1 MQELEKIILSFCQT
15 NGLEVSRVFDDLL
28 RYIIQGFTIPGF
40 PGLKD
45 WKYTKAQNEVFMEM
59 FCALIKNLKKEIDR
73 RGWYDPFGE
82 IYENIIASKS
92 RRSNSGQFFTP
103 VDICDLMTSISTSEP
118 VSGQIISD
126 CAAGSGRTLLSFNAK
141 NLGNRYV
148 AEDLDHTCAMMCVC
162 NFLFHGMEGEVI
174 WHDSLIPE
182 KFFGAWKINDGINN
196 PFSKYCGIPHIIPIQ
211 WEETTIKRMYDK
223 REKDIR
229 IIKHLKAIAEKRLAE
244 YKKLRSKNTLTEVE
258 RAESK
263 KKLKQYTNI
272 IKLMNKYDKKR

>member
-15 NGLEVSRVFDDLL
+15 NGLEVSRVFDDFL
-28 RYIIQGFTIPGF
+28 RYIINGFTIPGF
-40 PGLKD
+40 PELKD
-45 WKYTKAQNEVFMEM
+45 WKYTKAQNKVFMEM
-59 FCALIKNLKKEIDR
+59 FCALIEKLKKEIDR
-73 RGWYDPFGE
+73 KGWYDPFGE
-82 IYENIIASKS
+82 TYENIIASKS

-103 VDICDLMTSISTSEP
+103 VDICDLMTSISASEP
-118 VSGQIISD
+118 VSGRIISD

-174 WHDSLIPE
+174 WHDSLAPE
-182 KFFGAWKINDGINN
+182 KFFGAWRVNDGINN
-196 PFSKYCGIPHIIPIQ
+196 SFSKYYGIPHIVPIQ
-211 WEETTIKRMYDK
+211 WEETIIKHMCDK

-229 IIKHLKAIAEKRLAE
+229 VIKHLKAIAEKRLAE
-244 YKKLRSKNTLTEVE
+244 YKELRNKNTLTEVE
-258 RAESK
+258 KTESK

-272 IKLMNKYDKKR
+272 IKLINKYDKKR